1 MMMNEKLDEK
11 SNKVNDIIQNDKYDE
26 SEAKAIIAILIYFF
40 CGYIFILL
48 FIFILLLIYNL
59 ISTLPQFQSINAILI
74 LIVSLVISLGLIYY
88 SSKKENDNE

>member
-26 SEAKAIIAILIYFF
+26 SEAKVIISILAYFF
-40 CGYIFILL
+40 FGYIFILL

-74 LIVSLVISLGLIYY
+74 LIVSLVISLGLICYDA
-88 SSKKENDNE
+88 KKRKS